1 MPDNIEIIDIKYK
14 GRLLKRYTG
23 EEVAGKKW
31 TEFQEFV
38 GSELNLSDKVNYTII
53 MKDGE
58 KHMGQMQVVNLNPQP
73 KETSMYDDDIKKQI
87 KSIEEKLSKAAKD
100 SGGVPYQILLD
111 SQKAGYEAQIRYLE
125 MQLKD
130 KDITIQ
136 EYKNKIEKLE
146 NEIDDYLDQ
155 LEAAQSKSGYGQLV
169 EIAQKFMLQKLGT
182 PRVTT
187 LKESNP
193 SDIPEEILQILGSVD
208 YEKLQQDQAGYRKII
223 DTLKQYIS
231 FLPLKGQQ

>member
-87 KSIEEKLSKAAKD
+87 KSIEDKLSKAAKD

-125 MQLKD
+125 MQLRD

-146 NEIDDYLDQ
+146 SEIDTYLDE
-155 LEAAQSKSGYGQLV
+155 LDELRSKSGYGQLIEV
-169 EIAQKFMLQKLGT
+169 AQKFLVTKLGS
-182 PRVTT
+182 PKVTT
-187 LKESNP
+187 LKESDP
-193 SDIPEEILQILGSVD
+193 SDIPDEILEILGAVD
-208 YEKLQQDQAGYRKII
+208 YVKLKQDPVSYQKIV

-231 FLPLKGQQ
+231 FLPLKGNK